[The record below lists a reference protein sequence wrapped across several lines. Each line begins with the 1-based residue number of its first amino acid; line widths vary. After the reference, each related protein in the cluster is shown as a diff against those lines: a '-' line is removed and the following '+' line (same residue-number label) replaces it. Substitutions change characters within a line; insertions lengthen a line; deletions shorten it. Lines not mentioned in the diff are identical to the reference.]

1 MGSLW
6 IQVQCFLASCIAH
19 QRTTEPSPE
28 VTHSEKCLSRARN
41 AVVGS
46 ESRGSRWIVG
56 ISGQSLPVLMASRMM
71 DVLWSDLHMGH
82 ESRSSKSD
90 DPFY

>member
-1 MGSLW
+1 ML
-6 IQVQCFLASCIAH
+6 IQDSPSHGLAKD
-19 QRTTEPSPE
+19 PE
-28 VTHSEKCLSRARN
+28 TI
-41 AVVGS
+41 VGS
-46 ESRGSRWIVG
+46 EKRGPGWIVG